1 MSCARMP
8 SANSTPPRSGP
19 AIVPIRPAPNA
30 QPAPVER
37 IAGGYIRLDSAMIP
51 PWQPPPI
58 PAPKMIN
65 ESTQNNRGWNN
76 PIESTQS
83 APKAN
88 PQVNTRSIPMRST
101 MDAVSKLHVI
111 TPRLYMLVP
120 RMAREGL
127 IPALCKMA
135 GVHCRMK

>member
-1 MSCARMP
+1 
-8 SANSTPPRSGP
+8 
-19 AIVPIRPAPNA
+19 
-30 QPAPVER
+30 
-37 IAGGYIRLDSAMIP
+37 MIP